1 MIPFANCLP
10 VAAPHPLTQMLLAWY
25 RNHARPL
32 PWRDAPEPYA
42 TWLSEVILQQTQV
55 ATGTAYWH
63 RFLEHYPTVEDLA
76 SAPIESVMGLWK
88 GLGYYSRARNLH
100 AAARSVVDDRQ
111 GELPILAKD
120 WQRLPGIGEYTAA
133 AIASICHSEPVPV
146 VDGNVQRV
154 LARLFDILD
163 PVDRKA
169 GRDAIRSWSEALIS
183 LEDPG
188 SSNQAW
194 MELGATVCKPKN
206 PQCGKCPVQIGCLA
220 RKRDTWSAR
229 PVKQAKKPPVAMTV
243 VFLVNLRHHQG
254 KWEWWIERRPDRGIW
269 GGLECFPA
277 AMTEGTALTNCDGKA
292 VLGPFEHALTHRKL
306 TGWFVLD
313 KRADVEPGRQEMPPG
328 EWFPIED
335 DERAWPRMVEKA
347 LIDLR
352 AWAVKN

>member
-1 MIPFANCLP
+1 MIPFANCPP
-10 VAAPHPLTQMLLAWY
+10 VAASHPLTQMLLAWY
-25 RNHARPL
+25 QTHARPL

-100 AAARSVVDDRQ
+100 AAARSVVHDRR

-120 WQRLPGIGEYTAA
+120 WQQLPGVGEYTAA
-133 AIASICHSEPVPV
+133 AIASICHGEPVPV

-183 LEDPG
+183 HADPG

-206 PQCGKCPVQIGCLA
+206 PQCSECPVQVGCLA
-220 RKRDTWSAR
+220 RKRDTWSER

-243 VFLVNLRHHQG
+243 LFLVSLRHHKG
-254 KWEWWIERRPDRGIW
+254 AWEWWVERRPERGIW

-277 AMTEGTALTNCDGKA
+277 TMKEETAPTAWNGKA
-292 VLGPFEHALTHRKL
+292 ALGPFEHALTHRKL

-313 KRADVEPGRQEMPPG
+313 AGAHIAPDGQEKPNG
-328 EWFPIED
+328 EWVQLED
-335 DERAWPRMVEKA
+335 DGRAWPRMVEKA
-347 LIDLR
+347 LSELR

>member
-1 MIPFANCLP
+1 MQIALLL
-10 VAAPHPLTQMLLAWY
+10 AAPHPLTQMLLTWY
-25 RNHARPL
+25 HIHARPL

-63 RFLEHYPTVEDLA
+63 RFLDHYPTVEDLA
-76 SAPIESVMGLWK
+76 SAPIESIMGLWK

-100 AAARSVVDDRQ
+100 AAARAVVHNHQ

-120 WQRLPGIGEYTAA
+120 WQRLPGVGAYTAA
-133 AIASICHSEPVPV
+133 AIASICHGEPVPV

-154 LARLFDILD
+154 LARVFDILD

-183 LEDPG
+183 REDPG

-206 PQCGKCPVQIGCLA
+206 PQCGKCPVQVGCLA

-229 PVKQAKKPPVAMTV
+229 PVKQAQKPPVAMTV
-243 VFLVNLRHHQG
+243 LFRVSLRQR
-254 KWEWWIERRPDRGIW
+254 KNTREWWIERRPERGIW
-269 GGLECFPA
+269 GGMECFPA
-277 AMTEGTALTNCDGKA
+277 TMEEESAPTGCDGKA
-292 VLGPFEHALTHRKL
+292 ILGPFEHALTHRKL

-313 KRADVEPGRQEMPPG
+313 SGAQIAHDGQEKPNG
-328 EWFPIED
+328 EWVPVED
-335 DERAWPRMVEKA
+335 DSRAWPRMVEKA
-347 LIDLR
+347 LSELR
-352 AWAVKN
+352 TWAVKN

>member
-1 MIPFANCLP
+1 
-10 VAAPHPLTQMLLAWY
+10 MLLAWY

-63 RFLEHYPTVEDLA
+63 RFLEHYPTVQDL
-76 SAPIESVMGLWK
+76 SNAPIESVMRLWK

-100 AAARSVVDDRQ
+100 AAARSVVNDHQ

-120 WQRLPGIGEYTAA
+120 WQSLPGVGEYTAA
-133 AIASICHSEPVPV
+133 AIASICHGEPVPV

-183 LEDPG
+183 HEDPG

-194 MELGATVCKPKN
+194 MELGAMVCKPKN
-206 PQCGKCPVQIGCLA
+206 PKCDQCPVQAGCLA
-220 RKRDTWSAR
+220 RKRNTWSAR

-243 VFLVNLRHHQG
+243 IFHVYIRNHRG
-254 KWEWWIERRPDRGIW
+254 TWEWWIERRPERGIW

-277 AMTEGTALTNCDGKA
+277 TMKEGDALTDWDETA

-306 TGWFVLD
+306 TGWFLVHAEAEVDLI
-313 KRADVEPGRQEMPPG
+313 EQGELSG
-328 EWFPIED
+328 EWVPMED
-335 DERAWPRMVEKA
+335 GGQAWPRMVEKA
-347 LIDLR
+347 LTELR